1 MSPRG
6 APRPPHASPTAA
18 HPVFRPWY
26 DPRAPYLVPLV
37 LALAARLDFARRLH
51 FAAEDAYITF
61 RYAENWAHGLGP
73 VYNAGERV
81 MGFSSPLWT
90 AWLASGAALHAPL
103 LAWAR
108 TWSVGFD
115 LGALVLMAALLSRE
129 AGRASAWAFAGFFAV
144 FPLFSANAVL
154 GMETSLLVFLLA
166 AAACAIQARRGT
178 LAGVALGALALTR
191 PEGFAVALVVAWF
204 APPRARIV
212 AGAIALAGL
221 GALTAYFGSPV
232 PQSVTA
238 KALTYGV
245 GQRGF
250 ALAWIEGFLP
260 AFFHHRWQDLLEG
273 QHLFAVS
280 VVTLPAAV
288 LGVAAL
294 ARGRRVAFAVALGG
308 LLVLLG
314 YCVLGVPYFGWYYV
328 LPLFG
333 WATAAAAG
341 LPLVIRSRLV
351 WAALALYIGTDAP
364 FLAILY
370 EGRNDGESRVF
381 GTVADA
387 LTAASGGHGTVFL
400 EPIGRI
406 GEQTGLTVIDEV
418 GLVSPDV
425 ARRRAQ
431 GAGWYADVVDRRRP
445 DFLVV
450 RAMEIDA
457 NQPFAGV
464 GAPFRSQAERD
475 ATLSPYAPVG
485 PAPTAKDALWILKRR
500 PETAP

>member
-6 APRPPHASPTAA
+6 APRPPHASTTAA
-18 HPVFRPWY
+18 HPVSRPWY

-61 RYAENWAHGLGP
+61 RYAENWARGLGP

-90 AWLASGAALHAPL
+90 AWLAVGAVLHVPL

-129 AGRASAWAFAGFFAV
+129 AGRASAWAFACFFAV

-166 AAACAIQARRGT
+166 AAARAIAARRGT

-191 PEGFAVALVVAWF
+191 PEGLAVALVVAWF

-221 GALTAYFGSPV
+221 AALTAYFGSPV

-250 ALAWIEGFLP
+250 ALAWIEGFVP
-260 AFFHHRWQDLLEG
+260 AFLHHRWQDLLEG

-294 ARGRRVAFAVALGG
+294 ARGRKVAFAVALGG

-314 YCVLGVPYFGWYYV
+314 YCALGVPYFGWYYV
-328 LPLFG
+328 LPLFRLG
-333 WATAAAAG
+333 DGGGRGPAARHPLAAG
-341 LPLVIRSRLV
+341 LGGARAVHWNRRAVPRDPLRGPERRRVARL
-351 WAALALYIGTDAP
+351 WRG
-364 FLAILY
+364 
-370 EGRNDGESRVF
+370 
-381 GTVADA
+381 
-387 LTAASGGHGTVFL
+387 
-400 EPIGRI
+400 
-406 GEQTGLTVIDEV
+406 
-418 GLVSPDV
+418 
-425 ARRRAQ
+425 RRRAHGGER
-431 GAGWYADVVDRRRP
+431 GARHRVPRAHRPHRRADRAHGHRRGRP
-445 DFLVV
+445 RVAGRGAKARPGRGLVRGRGQPQATGLPR
-450 RAMEIDA
+450 RARHGD
-457 NQPFAGV
+457 
-464 GAPFRSQAERD
+464 
-475 ATLSPYAPVG
+475 
-485 PAPTAKDALWILKRR
+485 
-500 PETAP
+500 